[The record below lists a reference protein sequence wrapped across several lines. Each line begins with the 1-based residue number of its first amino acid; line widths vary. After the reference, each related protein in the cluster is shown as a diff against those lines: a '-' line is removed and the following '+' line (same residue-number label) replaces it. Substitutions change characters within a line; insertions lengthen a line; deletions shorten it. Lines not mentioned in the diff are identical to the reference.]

1 MDTTHDGAGPREIHR
16 FCGFPTSKVTRP
28 DPTHAVGP
36 RLVQARPPHMCMC
49 VQCATVHCT
58 HLVAG
63 VNDKV
68 KSFVNDPSDLSY
80 VLVNSYRERLETPDQ
95 LLDVVFYVR
104 QVLFDFTQRNC
115 VVLEFTFCNVLHKV

>member
-1 MDTTHDGAGPREIHR
+1 MLI
-16 FCGFPTSKVTRP
+16 KVPCFAEFLT
-28 DPTHAVGP
+28 A
-36 RLVQARPPHMCMC
+36 
-49 VQCATVHCT
+49 T

-95 LLDVVFYVR
+95 LLDVVFYVG

-115 VVLEFTFCNVLHKV
+115 VVLEFTFRNVLHKV